1 MASISGKKG
10 LALCVLSILE
20 KYSSKNDPLTSARI
34 IKLLKSEFGM
44 DAGRN
49 AVARNIAMLRE
60 MGYEISTY
68 DENNRGAYI
77 VLPEN
82 EAGKKGK
89 GGRKPKSMALSDED
103 VMLLT
108 DALFTSRS
116 TPAKD
121 AERLVELLV
130 KHGSSEVR
138 ERIPAIRAFKEWDNG
153 RGYDI
158 FDNLFII
165 NKALKGKKQLE
176 FLYNTVGM
184 GGELKPMRMSKEA
197 VNPHEIVC
205 AMGQYYLIASSRSYS
220 NNLRNYRVDRMSEL
234 AVLNEAGTEL
244 KDLPGFENG
253 LDLNIY
259 SAEHSFG
266 YGGRSETVVLRMPR
280 LRAGYVVDAFGE
292 SAVMEDVGNGYMEVT
307 IHSSLEGMRFLALQF
322 GPGCEVIKP
331 EKLRATIKADIEELR
346 ERYSRL

>member
-1 MASISGKKG
+1 MASIGGKKA
-10 LALCVLSILE
+10 LALCVLNILE
-20 KYSSKNDPLTSARI
+20 KYSSKTDPLTSARI
-34 IKLLKSEFGM
+34 IKLLKSEFDM

-77 VLPEN
+77 IVPEDD
-82 EAGKKGK
+82 KKAK
-89 GGRKPKSMALSDED
+89 GGRRQKGVILSDED
-103 VMLLT
+103 IMLLA

-121 AERLVELLV
+121 AERLLETLL
-130 KHGSSEVR
+130 KYGSADVR
-138 ERIPAIRAFKEWDNG
+138 ERIPSIRAFKEWDNG
-153 RGYDI
+153 RGSRI
-158 FDNLFII
+158 FDNLSII
-165 NKALKGKKQLE
+165 NKALKGKTQLE
-176 FLYNTVGM
+176 FLYNTIGM
-184 GGELKPMRMSKEA
+184 GGELKPMRMSKET

-205 AMGQYYLIASSRSYS
+205 AMGQYYLIASSRSYA

-234 AVLNEAGTEL
+234 AVLEEAGTEL
-244 KDLPGFENG
+244 KKLPGFESG
-253 LDLNIY
+253 LDLKIY

-280 LRAGYVVDAFGE
+280 LRAGYVVDAFGA
-292 SAVMEDVGNGYMEVT
+292 SAVMEDVGDGYMEVT

-346 ERYSRL
+346 ERYSK

>member
-1 MASISGKKG
+1 MASIGGKKA
-10 LALCVLSILE
+10 LALCVLNILE
-20 KYSSKNDPLTSARI
+20 KYSSKTDPLTSARI
-34 IKLLKSEFGM
+34 IKLLKSEFDM

-77 VLPEN
+77 IVPEDD
-82 EAGKKGK
+82 KKAK
-89 GGRKPKSMALSDED
+89 GGRRQKGVILSDED
-103 VMLLT
+103 IMLLA

-116 TPAKD
+116 TPAED
-121 AERLVELLV
+121 AQRLAQTLI
-130 KHGSSEVR
+130 KYSEVR
-138 ERIPAIRAFKEWDNG
+138 ERVPNIRAFKEWDNG
-153 RGYDI
+153 RGSKI
-158 FDNLFII
+158 FDNLSVI
-165 NKALKGKKQLE
+165 NNALNAKKQLE
-176 FLYNTVGM
+176 FIYNTVGM

-220 NNLRNYRVDRMSEL
+220 SNLRNYRVDRMSEL
-234 AVLNEAGTEL
+234 EVMQEEGTEL
-244 KDLPGFENG
+244 KKLPGFENG
-253 LDLNIY
+253 LDLNLY

-280 LRAGYVVDAFGE
+280 LRAGYVVDEFGE
-292 SAVMEDVGNGYMEVT
+292 SAVMEDVGDGYMEVT

-346 ERYSRL
+346 ERYSK